1 MGIMIYL
8 LLLLNYIRIV
18 QEVNELIVAGG
29 EIIPRHSEILGISAR
44 NSFIG
49 NQMI

>member
-29 EIIPRHSEILGISAR
+29 EIIPRHSEILGVLAR

-49 NQMI
+49 NKMN